1 MDVNQRII
9 SRLATEL
16 SVRPEQV
23 AATVELLDGGA
34 TVPFIARYRK
44 EVTGAL
50 DDIQLRQL
58 DERLRYLR
66 ELEERRATV
75 IAAIDEQGKL
85 DGPLKASI
93 DAAETKQRLEDL
105 YLPFKKKRRT
115 KAQIA
120 REAGLEPLAD
130 ALLADPTLNPESEA
144 EKYLRPAEGDIPAIE
159 DAKAALDGAKQILME
174 RFAEDPELIGQLRE
188 RLWQEGELSARVLE
202 GKQQEGAKFSDYF
215 EHDEKLAKAPSHRAL
230 AMFRARNEGVLSLSI
245 RLPGEDDAPIHPA
258 QLAIAKQFGISDQG
272 RAGDKWLAEVVRWTW
287 RVKLYT
293 ALETELL
300 GRLREQ
306 AELTA
311 IEVFAA
317 NLKDLL
323 LAAPAGQKVT
333 LAIDPGQRTGCKVA
347 VIDATGQFVDHTT
360 IYPHAPQNRW
370 DESLSVLAKLAK
382 QHGVQ
387 LIAVGNGTASRET
400 DKLAGELLK
409 ALAPEYRLSKVMV
422 SEAGASVYS
431 ASEYASREMPDL
443 DVTVRGA
450 VSIGRRL
457 QDPLAELVKI
467 EPKSIG
473 VGQYQHDV
481 SQVQLSRSLEV
492 VIEDCVNAVGVDL
505 NTASS
510 ALLSRVAGLSAAL
523 AENIVA
529 QRNVKGAFKSR
540 KELLE
545 VSRLGAKT
553 FEQCAGFLRIHN
565 ADNPLDASAVHPE
578 AYPLVE
584 RIAKQSGREV
594 RGLIGDSAALKAL
607 KPADFADERFGVP
620 TVSDILKEL
629 DKPGRDPRPEFKA
642 AEFREGVETLNDLK
656 PSMVLEGT
664 VTNVTH
670 FGAFVDIGV
679 HQDGLVHISALSDR
693 FIDDPRSVVKAG
705 DIVTVK
711 VMSIDIPRKRVGL
724 SMRLDDQPEA
734 ENDTRGGANK
744 NNGSPTDQHNA
755 NRKSSRGQRHSAKP
769 AEAEA
774 PMGALGA
781 ALLKARGGK

>member
-9 SRLATEL
+9 SRLADEL
-16 SVRPEQV
+16 GVRTQQV

-44 EVTGAL
+44 EITGAL
-50 DDIQLRQL
+50 DDTQLRQL

-66 ELEERRATV
+66 ELEERRVAV
-75 IAAIDEQGKL
+75 LAAIDEQGKL
-85 DGPLKASI
+85 DASLKASI

-130 ALLADPTLNPESEA
+130 ALLANPALDPETEA
-144 EKYLRPAEGDIPAIE
+144 AGYLCPAEGDVPAIE

-174 RFAEDPELIGQLRE
+174 RFAEDPELIGRLRE

-202 GKQQEGAKFSDYF
+202 GKQQEGAKFADYF
-215 EHDEKLAKAPSHRAL
+215 EHDEKLAKVPSHRAL
-230 AMFRARNEGVLSLSI
+230 AMFRGRNEGVLSLAI

-258 QLAIAKQFGISDQG
+258 QVAIAKHVGISDEG
-272 RAGDKWLAEVVRWTW
+272 RAADKWLGEVVRWTW

-306 AELTA
+306 AEQTA

-323 LAAPAGQKVT
+323 LAAPAGQKIT
-333 LAIDPGQRTGCKVA
+333 LALDPGLRTGCKVA
-347 VIDATGQFVDHTT
+347 VIDATGQFIDQAT

-370 DESLSVLAKLAK
+370 DESLNVLAKLVK

-387 LIAVGNGTASRET
+387 LVAVGNGTASRET

-409 ALAPEYRLSKVMV
+409 ALAPEYRVSKVMV

-431 ASEYASREMPDL
+431 ASEYASRELPDL
-443 DVTVRGA
+443 DVTIRGA
-450 VSIGRRL
+450 VSIARRL

-481 SQVQLSRSLEV
+481 SQVQLSRSLEA

-510 ALLSRVAGLSAAL
+510 ALLSRVAGLSAAI

-529 QRNVKGAFKSR
+529 QRNSLGAFKSR
-540 KELLE
+540 KALLD
-545 VSRLGAKT
+545 VSRLGPKT
-553 FEQCAGFLRIHN
+553 FEQCAGFLRISN

-578 AYPLVE
+578 AYTLVE
-584 RIAKQSGREV
+584 RIAKQSGRDV
-594 RGLIGDSAALKAL
+594 KGLIGDSAALKAL

-620 TVSDILKEL
+620 TVSDILSEL

-642 AEFREGVETLNDLK
+642 AEFREGVETLKDLK
-656 PSMVLEGT
+656 LGMVLEGT
-664 VTNVTH
+664 VTNVTP

-705 DIVTVK
+705 DIVSVK
-711 VMSIDIPRKRVGL
+711 VMSVDIARKRVGL
-724 SMRLDDQPEA
+724 SMRLNDEPESEQERASSAVNKGSQKSPRSQRPASKSA
-734 ENDTRGGANK
+734 ET
-744 NNGSPTDQHNA
+744 S
-755 NRKSSRGQRHSAKP
+755 
-769 AEAEA
+769 A

-781 ALLKARGGK
+781 ALLKAKQGK

>member
-1 MDVNQRII
+1 
-9 SRLATEL
+9 
-16 SVRPEQV
+16 
-23 AATVELLDGGA
+23 
-34 TVPFIARYRK
+34 
-44 EVTGAL
+44 
-50 DDIQLRQL
+50 
-58 DERLRYLR
+58 
-66 ELEERRATV
+66 
-75 IAAIDEQGKL
+75 
-85 DGPLKASI
+85 
-93 DAAETKQRLEDL
+93 
-105 YLPFKKKRRT
+105 
-115 KAQIA
+115 
-120 REAGLEPLAD
+120 LAD

-144 EKYLRPAEGDIPAIE
+144 ENYLRPAEGDIPAIE

-245 RLPGEDDAPIHPA
+245 RLPGEEEAPVHPA
-258 QLAIAKQFGISDQG
+258 QVTIAKQFGISDQG
-272 RAGDKWLAEVVRWTW
+272 RPADKWLAEVVRWTW

-333 LAIDPGQRTGCKVA
+333 LAIDPGQRTGCKIA
-347 VIDATGQFVDHTT
+347 VIDATGQFIDHTT
-360 IYPHAPQNRW
+360 IYPHAPQNQW
-370 DESLSVLAKLAK
+370 NESLSVLAKLVK
-382 QHGVQ
+382 QHGVE

-409 ALAPEYRLSKVMV
+409 AFAPAHRVSKVMV

-510 ALLSRVAGLSAAL
+510 ALLSRVAGLSTAL

-565 ADNPLDASAVHPE
+565 ADNPLDGSAVHPE

-594 RGLIGDSAALKAL
+594 RGLIGDSTALKAL

-656 PSMVLEGT
+656 LSMVLEGT

-711 VMSIDIPRKRVGL
+711 VMSVDIPRKRVGL
-724 SMRLDDQPEA
+724 SMRLDDQPET
-734 ENDTRGGANK
+734 ENAANK
-744 NNGSPTDQHNA
+744 SSGSPTDPRSGS
-755 NRKSSRGQRHSAKP
+755 RKPARSQRDSAKSTET
-769 AEAEA
+769 AA